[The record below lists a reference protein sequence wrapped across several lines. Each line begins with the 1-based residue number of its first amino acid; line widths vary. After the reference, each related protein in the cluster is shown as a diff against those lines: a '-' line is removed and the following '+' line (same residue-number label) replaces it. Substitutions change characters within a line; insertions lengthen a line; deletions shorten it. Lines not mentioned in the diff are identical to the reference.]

1 MKIINI
7 VNAINE
13 NYNLKFIIIFI
24 DYFYIDANDYNEV
37 FVVHDVGLMI
47 IMMITIMHE
56 SHSRSYHYH
65 NNYHNYHHHHL
76 LLF

>member
-24 DYFYIDANDYNEV
+24 DYYYIDANDYNDV
-37 FVVHDVGLMI
+37 DVVHDVGLMI
-47 IMMITIMHE
+47 KMMITIMH
-56 SHSRSYHYH
+56 
-65 NNYHNYHHHHL
+65 
-76 LLF
+76 

>member
-24 DYFYIDANDYNEV
+24 DYYNIDANDYNNV
-37 FVVHDVGLMI
+37 VVVHDIGLMM
-47 IMMITIMHE
+47 IMMMTMMD
-56 SHSRSYHYH
+56 
-65 NNYHNYHHHHL
+65 
-76 LLF
+76 

>member
-24 DYFYIDANDYNEV
+24 DYYNIDANDYIEV
-37 FVVHDVGLMI
+37 SVVHDAGLMI
-47 IMMITIMHE
+47 IMMITIMH
-56 SHSRSYHYH
+56 
-65 NNYHNYHHHHL
+65 
-76 LLF
+76 